1 MRHEFDHMHF
11 QTSIQKAT
19 SCFKPKQT
27 AADNDGFPG
36 FLRVTHDVERV
47 VQGSKKKDAFFEFT
61 ALSRGQILHRRNEG
75 LGAGGKQEPV
85 IKFLNPSGT
94 MHGSALSIDRLH
106 SNARMKLDPV
116 FAIPLQ

>member
-1 MRHEFDHMHF
+1 MSSTTC
-11 QTSIQKAT
+11 TSRPRFKRPRAA
-19 SCFKPKQT
+19 FKPKQT

-47 VQGSKKKDAFFEFT
+47 VQGTKKKDAFFEFT

-85 IKFLNPSGT
+85 IRFLNPSGT